1 MRRYA
6 KAAYAGRH
14 ARPCPMPTGGRRPRR
29 LGHRWHVRSR
39 LRLRR
44 QPRLLP
50 RINGLVKTAQGSK
63 HPQLSSLMSHL
74 ADAFPRVKIYAATCR
89 SSCGSCSPLQCCGA
103 PADEKGHPD
112 RVAMHA
118 SQGGGD
124 SLLGRTGLL
133 GDTGTCARRRAVACH
148 LENLLDRL
156 DHLFGAAV
164 MHHVAGIRPDVQL

>member
-1 MRRYA
+1 MQRRRTLVGMPVPVLCRPA
-6 KAAYAGRH
+6 VAARAGWGIAGMFAH
-14 ARPCPMPTGGRRPRR
+14 DCGSGA
-29 LGHRWHVRSR
+29 
-39 LRLRR
+39 

-89 SSCGSCSPLQCCGA
+89 SSCGSCSLLQCCGA